1 MSPLSTVIHTACL
14 EIVYGFLHTTFG
26 RESLNCNCIE
36 FKFSSKSTTT
46 YSSQSMAKHMEMHK
60 LDFLF
65 LASFFSSNFFVFF
78 IRMTTTTTMTTVLTM
93 LACNSRYK
101 AVKLKWQ
108 KHYHSIAHKHTFTTL
123 QNTILVRS
131 QFSWMLSDNSMLN
144 LHVSPFT
151 YRLFACFQNATCFE
165 CEMEVYS

>member
-1 MSPLSTVIHTACL
+1 MLTNTIYFCFLVMQFHQCSLDADSSTLHLCGIMALLTKAHTHTPISATVVSPLSTVIHTACL

-65 LASFFSSNFFVFF
+65 LASFFSSNFFDFF

-101 AVKLKWQ
+101 AVKLK
-108 KHYHSIAHKHTFTTL
+108 
-123 QNTILVRS
+123 
-131 QFSWMLSDNSMLN
+131 
-144 LHVSPFT
+144 
-151 YRLFACFQNATCFE
+151 
-165 CEMEVYS
+165 